1 LEKAAFYSTLQ
12 NEHPNGYTNTKEK
25 GICTTGAIRQKLKQ
39 NFEQSRMGS
48 EALMTDLSIKRE
60 EKKEKSGVTYA
71 RNG

>member
-1 LEKAAFYSTLQ
+1 
-12 NEHPNGYTNTKEK
+12 
-25 GICTTGAIRQKLKQ
+25 
-39 NFEQSRMGS
+39 MGS